1 MQKQSSL
8 DIFLVT
14 LIIFLAS
21 YNSGMSQN
29 PCGDWLPD
37 FSEWSATNQPPGAP
51 ALSSALLAK
60 RNTDGTIM
68 ILADILPGQIHT
80 DTIDIDSVESLVFVT
95 ICRSLNINNSS
106 NGSPCVTT
114 FECVNDLL
122 YFTPPTNTNGSLI
135 VTAPTTLPPFST
147 IQIRVFFK
155 QCNLTKP
162 VLSSPDDEKEH
173 EENNV
178 TFFWEQTIN
187 ASKYELQIDTV
198 QEISDDNPFQKHT
211 VTGLSKNVSDLKHNT
226 TYYWR
231 VRAVKGECKSE
242 WSEIRK
248 FTTKIKMKIFST
260 FIETSESTLIE
271 ELNKEEQTEYEYHI
285 TTDGTNIFKLEVN
298 RGAVSIREDAGSATS
313 GALEVSGTSGE
324 KLTIKYTAPR
334 TFVRDNVIFLDYKH
348 DPAIESP
355 DLTLVLH
362 VHPVPVI
369 LFHGLASNGS
379 VWGGIMNA
387 LVSNGWE
394 FDEVEAPSYAND
406 ASFAASSS
414 EVGDYVESIINAAR
428 AQNKLIN
435 KASLVG
441 HSMGGLLSRHYLQQN
456 PEAKNISR
464 LITINTPHSG
474 SEIANFVLES
484 EIDGLGI
491 AIADFVFG
499 GTYNN
504 SSGNF
509 NIMSGAL
516 NSLRVNSPEILS
528 LNAQPSGN
536 VPVHAISS
544 DFELCDYIGDDDVT
558 NYTAALEAF
567 FDFSVRGIA
576 ASACYF
582 LDSHIGEQNDGVVRL
597 SSQQGGLGGSALNFY
612 QGLSPSYSHTGIV
625 EADDIVD
632 DLLPTLLGSDTQS
645 GAFAYGFSPVLL
657 PPPLKQDMALNEDI
671 TADTSN
677 VEIIVLNVGSGD
689 TLFAQSKPTI
699 NIEGAQDV
707 SGIMVMYKF
716 VALDTIIFDTI
727 NTNTHAFKIP
737 LTESYSGK
745 IHLVAM
751 GTNGTGAADVDTLTF
766 FMSQKTTGVVHLNPK
781 QLQVSVMPNPA
792 SHYISVSAIHP
803 IQQIRIFDLRGN
815 LMLESRPVADQR
827 NTRIA
832 IPPNFCGAYQ
842 LVTYQSDGIIAKT
855 IIIE

>member
-8 DIFLVT
+8 SIFFVPF
-14 LIIFLAS
+14 IIFLAS
-21 YNSGMSQN
+21 SISGISQN
-29 PCGDWLPD
+29 PCGEWLPD
-37 FSEWSATNQPPGAP
+37 FTNWSATNQPPGAP
-51 ALSSALLAK
+51 VLNSALLAK
-60 RNTDGTIM
+60 RNTDGTI
-68 ILADILPGQIHT
+68 INLADILPGQTHT
-80 DTIDIDSVESLVFVT
+80 DTIDIDSVESLVFLTV
-95 ICRSLNINNSS
+95 CRSLNINNSS
-106 NGSPCVTT
+106 NGTQCITT
-114 FECVNDLL
+114 FECNNDLL
-122 YFTPPTNTNGSLI
+122 YFTPPTNINGSLI

-147 IQIRVFFK
+147 MQIRIYFK
-155 QCNLTKP
+155 QCNLSKP
-162 VLSSPDDEKEH
+162 VLISPDDEKEH

-187 ASKYELQIDTV
+187 ASKYELQIDTLR
-198 QEISDDNPFQKHT
+198 EISEENPLQQFT
-211 VTGLSKNVSDLKHNT
+211 VSGLSKSVNNLKNNT

-260 FIETSESTLIE
+260 FIETGESTLIE
-271 ELNKEEQTEYEYHI
+271 ELNKETQTEYEYHI
-285 TTDGTNIFKLEVN
+285 TADGTNLFKLEVN
-298 RGAVSIREDAGSATS
+298 RGAVSIRDDAGSATS

-355 DLTLVLH
+355 DFTLVLQ
-362 VHPVPVI
+362 VHPVPVV

-387 LVSNGWE
+387 LVSNGWD

-406 ASFAASSS
+406 ASFAASSP
-414 EVGDYVESIINAAR
+414 EVGDYVESIINTAR
-428 AQNKLIN
+428 AQNKLTN

-504 SSGNF
+504 SSGSF

-516 NSLRVNSPEILS
+516 SSLRVNSPEILS
-528 LNAQPSGN
+528 LNTQPSGN

-582 LDSHIGEQNDGVVRL
+582 LESHIGEQNDGVVRL
-597 SSQQGGLGGSALNFY
+597 SSQQGGLGGAALNFY
-612 QGLSPSYSHTGIV
+612 QGISPSYSHTGIV
-625 EADDIVD
+625 EAEDIVE
-632 DLLPTLLGSDTQS
+632 DLLPTLLGDDTQS
-645 GAFAYGFSPVLL
+645 SAFAYGFSPVLL

-671 TADTSN
+671 TADTNN
-677 VEIIVLNVGSGD
+677 VEIIILNVASGD
-689 TLFAQSKPTI
+689 TLFAQNKPTI

-707 SGIMVMYKF
+707 NGIMLMYKF

-745 IHLVAM
+745 VHLVAM
-751 GTNGTGAADVDTLTF
+751 GTNGIGAADVDTLTF
-766 FMSQKTTGVVHLNPK
+766 FMRQQTTSISIINK
-781 QLQVSVMPNPA
+781 DVSNITVFPNPA
-792 SHYISVSAIHP
+792 SRQISINANSP
-803 IQQIRIFDLRGN
+803 IYQIRLFDLRGK
-815 LMLESRPVADQR
+815 LILENWLTQSQY
-827 NTRIA
+827 NTKIE
-832 IPPNFCGAYQ
+832 IPSGLNGAYH
-842 LVTYQSDGIIAKT
+842 LTIHHSGGVTSRIIM
-855 IIIE
+855 IE